1 MAKDRSLDQNEMKLG
16 MHDMKIMEDMG
27 SGLTLILN
35 DYFILR
41 LMTNKLSVFKFYT
54 KISNQ

>member
-16 MHDMKIMEDMG
+16 FHDMKIMEDMG

-54 KISNQ
+54 KNSNQ